1 MTPAP
6 DLGVTPGAQS
16 GAQSGA
22 KSGQIFGQVGQFFL
36 SGWAIFFGQVGD
48 AFLHVTTRFVLK
60 LYSGAPP
67 EAPKKCHLA

>member
-16 GAQSGA
+16 DA

-48 AFLHVTTRFVLK
+48 AFLHVTTRFVFK
-60 LYSGAPP
+60 LCSGAPP